1 MPLRKVTIFGSMSS
15 PAFAY
20 RYVPLLGKEPSQCLS
35 KEMVASLEAQG
46 KVRRF
51 KDLCQTLGIF
61 LEEAANR
68 EFEVIRDHDA
78 LFTRIAE
85 ISLLP
90 TEEGSARLREML
102 SYDYFKHFESPT
114 V

>member
-1 MPLRKVTIFGSMSS
+1 MSS

-20 RYVPLLGKEPSQCLS
+20 RYIPLLGKEPSVCLS
-35 KEMVASLEAQG
+35 KEALASLEEQG

-51 KDLCQTLGIF
+51 KDLCLTLGIF

-68 EFEVIRDHDA
+68 EFEVIRDQDV
-78 LFTRIAE
+78 LFARIAE
-85 ISLLP
+85 IALLP
-90 TEEGSARLREML
+90 DEEGSARLREML
-102 SYDYFKHFESPT
+102 SYDYFKHCESRA